1 MLRKTITTLAT
12 TLAAVAALFLVV
24 RVLSVPTTTA
34 ADTEAATTSVQ
45 NAMSIYDL
53 HVNYPTM
60 KALAAQKTP
69 LP

>member
-12 TLAAVAALFLVV
+12 TIAAIAALFLVV
-24 RVLSVPTTTA
+24 KVIAAPTTP
-34 ADTEAATTSVQ
+34 ADTEAAKASVR

-60 KALAAQKTP
+60 KALAAQKVP
-69 LP
+69 QP